1 MYKIKITVLKRM
13 ANPDLIA
20 EYAGDKV
27 RDARLASPQ
36 CGLFTDGQEF
46 LLSDASELPEGFCA
60 RAWADIHREILA
72 ISGGSDM
79 TPWLKKAGLAIACC
93 TDGFRPVVF
102 KIERGVWAAS
112 EAELLQRTR

>member
-27 RDARLASPQ
+27 RETRLASPQ

-46 LLSDASELPEGFCA
+46 TLSDASEVPDGFCA
-60 RAWADIHREILA
+60 WAWADIHREILA
-72 ISGGSDM
+72 MSAGGSL
-79 TPWLKKAGLAIACC
+79 TPWLAKPGVAIACC
-93 TDGFRPVVF
+93 SDGFRPVVF
-102 KIERGVWAAS
+102 KIERREEIV
-112 EAELLQRTR
+112 

>member
-20 EYAGDKV
+20 EYAGDRV
-27 RDARLASPQ
+27 RDARLVSPQ
-36 CGLFTDGQEF
+36 CGLFEDGQEF

-60 RAWADIHREILA
+60 WAWADIHREILA

-79 TPWLKKAGLAIACC
+79 TPWIKKPGLAIACY

-102 KIERGVWAAS
+102 KIER
-112 EAELLQRTR
+112 AEEIA

>member
-27 RDARLASPQ
+27 REERLVSPQ

-46 LLSDASELPEGFCA
+46 TLSDASELPEGFCA
-60 RAWADIHREILA
+60 WAWADIHREILA
-72 ISGGSDM
+72 MSAGGSL
-79 TPWLKKAGLAIACC
+79 TPWLKESGVAIACC
-93 TDGFRPVVF
+93 SDGFRPVVF
-102 KIERGVWAAS
+102 KIET
-112 EAELLQRTR
+112 AE